1 MGKRKTKAA
10 AVLGTILSLAS
21 VGATVFFGVF
31 FIGEGWPDFWQSGI
45 PSALWPVL
53 ALVLVATVGAIWSF
67 FDRRAGGWILVIGG
81 LGLAGIM
88 LVRGGLADLEAAMI
102 YSLPYLVPGLGLA
115 IIGK

>member
-1 MGKRKTKAA
+1 MGKKRSKAA

-31 FIGEGWPDFWQSGI
+31 FIGEGWPDFMESGI
-45 PSALWPVL
+45 PVALWPVL

-67 FDRRAGGWILVIGG
+67 FDRRAGGWILVVGG

-88 LVRGGLADLEAAMI
+88 LVRGGLSDLDAALTF
-102 YSLPYLVPGLGLA
+102 SLPYMVPGLGLS